1 MILNEILQHWKL
13 TVTDIGLAV
22 MQLQKCETDFEHGTF
37 IYILYIKVICTNFEK
52 TLFFL
57 FVSVKCLFLIK
68 HEYSEQT
75 QLPVMSFTH
84 E

>member
-37 IYILYIKVICTNFEK
+37 IYFIYKSYIYKFWENFILLVCF
-52 TLFFL
+52 
-57 FVSVKCLFLIK
+57 C
-68 HEYSEQT
+68 
-75 QLPVMSFTH
+75 
-84 E
+84 